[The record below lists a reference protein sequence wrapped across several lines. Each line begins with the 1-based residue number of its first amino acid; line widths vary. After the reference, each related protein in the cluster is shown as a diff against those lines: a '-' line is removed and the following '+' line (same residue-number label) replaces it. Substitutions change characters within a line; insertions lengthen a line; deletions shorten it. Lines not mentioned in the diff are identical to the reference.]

1 MVTVSPLSEES
12 RSILAALTDKLSAG
26 DEALRLLEFV
36 DAMRGTRVEI
46 EQGESF
52 SDALRRA
59 YAQAHPAPPLPPVP
73 PSAPGTK
80 DMLGSGG

>member
-12 RSILAALTDKLSAG
+12 RAILAALTDRLSAG
-26 DEALRLLEFV
+26 DEAIRLLEFV
-36 DAMRGTRVEI
+36 DAMSGTRIDV

-59 YAQAHPAPPLPPVP
+59 WRAAHPIPPVIEP
-73 PSAPGTK
+73 KTGPGTK
-80 DMLGSGG
+80 DLLGSGE